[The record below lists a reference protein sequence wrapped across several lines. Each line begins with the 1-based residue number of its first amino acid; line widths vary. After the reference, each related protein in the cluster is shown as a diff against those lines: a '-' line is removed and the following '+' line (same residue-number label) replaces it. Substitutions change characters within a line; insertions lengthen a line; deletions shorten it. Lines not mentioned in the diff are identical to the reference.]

1 MDYTHRKT
9 ALDALTYAL
18 SSLKKE
24 LHALR
29 LEIEAGQVPRVK
41 GRAASKRLVARMD
54 RMREAHSVLSC
65 DQGAERTARQ
75 SEEID
80 SDFTDV
86 ASEPTE
92 GFKVAPMTKCD
103 HKWTE
108 QKHTGVES
116 RCCHGCGSYE
126 IEEEV
131 RALSGSYEQAVAE
144 RDEARRA
151 LRNVQALALAKKLAK
166 VYPEYADHLLRFCLE
181 GGVTVEVLRD
191 AEAVEASVKP

>member
-54 RMREAHSVLSC
+54 RMREAHSALSC

-75 SEEID
+75 SDEID
-80 SDFTDV
+80 SVSAADGWQAKAESAEKKADDYQRDWYE
-86 ASEPTE
+86 AKSEFGTAIA
-92 GFKVAPMTKCD
+92 KL
-103 HKWTE
+103 
-108 QKHTGVES
+108 
-116 RCCHGCGSYE
+116 R
-126 IEEEV
+126 EEV
-131 RALSGSYEQAVAE
+131 RALSGSYEQALAE
-144 RDEARRA
+144 RDEA
-151 LRNVQALALAKKLAK
+151 KLN
-166 VYPEYADHLLRFCLE
+166 P
-181 GGVTVEVLRD
+181 
-191 AEAVEASVKP
+191 

>member
-80 SDFTDV
+80 SV
-86 ASEPTE
+86 SAPVEASTYKAS
-92 GFKVAPMTKCD
+92 GTAIAKL
-103 HKWTE
+103 
-108 QKHTGVES
+108 
-116 RCCHGCGSYE
+116 R
-126 IEEEV
+126 EEV

>member
-1 MDYTHRKT
+1 
-9 ALDALTYAL
+9 
-18 SSLKKE
+18 
-24 LHALR
+24 
-29 LEIEAGQVPRVK
+29 
-41 GRAASKRLVARMD
+41 
-54 RMREAHSVLSC
+54 
-65 DQGAERTARQ
+65 
-75 SEEID
+75 
-80 SDFTDV
+80 
-86 ASEPTE
+86 
-92 GFKVAPMTKCD
+92 MTKCD

-126 IEEEV
+126 IELELEALYEKVLELQSQLDDADLVTQDAVGHARAAADGWQAKAESAEKKADDYQRDWYESKSEFGTAIAKLREEV

>member
-1 MDYTHRKT
+1 MPVDYTHRKT

-80 SDFTDV
+80 SVSAPIEASTYKASGTATNKLVNLWV
-86 ASEPTE
+86 A
-92 GFKVAPMTKCD
+92 
-103 HKWTE
+103 
-108 QKHTGVES
+108 QKLEDLAVQ
-116 RCCHGCGSYE
+116 
-126 IEEEV
+126 V
-131 RALSGSYEQAVAE
+131 RAGNLTRLEFNWQGGE
-144 RDEARRA
+144 DFD
-151 LRNVQALALAKKLAK
+151 LNFTPIHPLK
-166 VYPEYADHLLRFCLE
+166 VISTTL
-181 GGVTVEVLRD
+181 VVED
-191 AEAVEASVKP
+191 TKA